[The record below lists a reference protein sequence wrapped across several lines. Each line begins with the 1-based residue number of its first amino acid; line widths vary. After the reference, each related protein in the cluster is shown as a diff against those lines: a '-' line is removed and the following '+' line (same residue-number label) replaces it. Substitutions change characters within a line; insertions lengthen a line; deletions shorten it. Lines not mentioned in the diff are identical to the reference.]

1 MSFLS
6 YDPNSNPGN
15 QATDSVY
22 LFNTLG
28 YFWRRA
34 FKDVNV
40 ISGLIQGQV
49 EAAKQA
55 YTQMFQLIDS
65 YSTTDIPVFER
76 RNWYPLTIKLS
87 DLDNNTLLFGEG
99 VKFGDTVSSQSY
111 KFGTTIPAAPNTYS
125 VVIGDTVKQATFI
138 VDQVVSPN
146 MTWMPGVDYDI
157 INGRVFFYAN
167 PFTRPNVTS
176 ATIYNSDGTATSDK
190 VMILWIYN
198 ADLNSDNLKN
208 NIGFM
213 FGVDVPHN
221 SQGKSILGR
230 AVKLYTNGPTIN
242 DIKAVAL
249 ASLGLPI
256 IDEVSTI
263 ASIAIVG
270 SNRVFTTDT
279 GVYSYPT
286 SYQLKSGIT
295 TGTVL
300 QIGDV
305 PVKAVELFD
314 QVNKA
319 NWWQTELGVDI
330 STPNARTVIDP
341 TGASSSL
348 TVQSGRALVPLEL
361 PPSMLLISSDY
372 ALRFMNTAEPVS
384 LDGDHQLVFPVH
396 GSYYDVKR
404 FQNSL
409 KNNGMLALVNS
420 QISPILSPSNPV
432 NVINPVDFI
441 FKAFL
446 KSASALLR
454 VKFLDINQ
462 LGIFEEFFGVIYDML
477 PPNVLLIVL
486 CDVVVP
492 GDTYQM
498 NTNTLDNSMST
509 YYPLQKTNDVV
520 SFNSGS
526 GLVIKDMATSR
537 VIVADPI
544 TEIRQISLVVP
555 S

>member
-1 MSFLS
+1 MSFIS
-6 YDPNSNPGN
+6 YNPDANPGN

-34 FKDVNV
+34 FNDVKV

-55 YTQMFQLIDS
+55 YTQMLQLIDS
-65 YSTTDIPVFER
+65 YSTADIPVFER

-99 VKFGDTVSSQSY
+99 VHFGDTVSSQPY
-111 KFGTTIPAAPNTYS
+111 KFGTTIPANPNTYS
-125 VVIGDTVKQATFI
+125 VVIGDTVKQAAFL
-138 VDQVVSPN
+138 VDQVISPN
-146 MTWMPGVDYDI
+146 KTWMPGTDYDI
-157 INGRVFFYAN
+157 INGRLFFYAN
-167 PFTRPNVTS
+167 PFTQPNVAS
-176 ATIYNSDGTATSDK
+176 SIIYNTDGTPTSDK
-190 VMILWIYN
+190 VMIIWVYN
-198 ADLNSDNLKN
+198 ADLDSENLKN
-208 NIGFM
+208 NIGFL

-221 SQGKSILGR
+221 DQGKAILGR

-256 IDEVSTI
+256 IDQVSTI
-263 ASIAIVG
+263 SDISVVG
-270 SNRVFTTDT
+270 SNRVITTDT

-286 SYQLKSGIT
+286 TYQLKSGIT
-295 TGTVL
+295 TGAVL
-300 QIGDV
+300 KAGDV

-314 QVNKA
+314 QVNDP
-319 NWWQTELGVDI
+319 NWWQNDLGVDI
-330 STPNARTVIDP
+330 STPTTRTVIDP

-348 TVQSGRALVPLEL
+348 TVQSGLAPLPLEL
-361 PPSMLLISSDY
+361 PPSMMLISSKG
-372 ALRFMNTAEPVS
+372 ALRFQNTAS
-384 LDGDHQLVFPVH
+384 LVYLDSNNQLVFPVQGRYH
-396 GSYYDVKR
+396 DVLN
-404 FQNSL
+404 FQQSL
-409 KNNGMLALVNS
+409 KTAGMLALVNT
-420 QISPILSPSNPV
+420 QVSPALSPSHPV
-432 NVINPVDFI
+432 NVINPVDLI

-454 VKFLDINQ
+454 VKFLDTNQ
-462 LGIFEEFFGVIYDML
+462 LGIFEEFFGVVSEML
-477 PPNVLLIVL
+477 PPNILLIVL
-486 CDVVVP
+486 CDVNMP
-492 GDTYQM
+492 GETYQM
-498 NTNTLDNSMST
+498 NTNTLDTGMHT

-526 GLVIKDMATSR
+526 GLVIKDMATNR
-537 VIVADPI
+537 VIVSNPI
-544 TEIRQISLVVP
+544 TEIRHVSLVVP